1 MKIAIL
7 ILLFYSLF
15 GVHVTFTLGHFK
27 GYTITMSTDKIVSLV
42 ALVLYCIYVFQGVD
56 NARTFNSDF
65 NTLVFRWSAWVFP

>member
-27 GYTITMSTDKIVSLV
+27 GYTITTSTSNLV
-42 ALVLYCIYVFQGVD
+42 TFAALVLYCIYAF
-56 NARTFNSDF
+56 
-65 NTLVFRWSAWVFP
+65 